1 MPYVRAI
8 FPQESGQGQTY
19 PYLPTSLGLLSLPA
33 LPMAGRSS
41 GQSEGTLDNRSRKLR
56 SSPPAGALQD
66 IRPSPTREVGRPSRV
81 DDRIRGIYR
90 PVRGRK
96 TGPSVGQSWYMD
108 RLVGPPAEDFRTL
121 RLGGVLGA
129 CEFVFFRSPLPHRPS
144 AIFSPSYCRVI
155 GSGLWTVQKHIPY
168 HLT

>member
-41 GQSEGTLDNRSRKLR
+41 GQSEGTLDNRPRKLR

-66 IRPSPTREVGRPSRV
+66 IRPSPTREVGRPSRG
-81 DDRIRGIYR
+81 DDRVRGIYR
-90 PVRGRK
+90 PVGGRK
-96 TGPSVGQSWYMD
+96 TGPSVGQSWHMD
-108 RLVGPPAEDFRTL
+108 RLVGSPAEDFRTL
-121 RLGGVLGA
+121 RLGGSWVRVSLCFSGPLFPIVL
-129 CEFVFFRSPLPHRPS
+129 PP
-144 AIFSPSYCRVI
+144 FSHPVTTELWDRV
-155 GSGLWTVQKHIPY
+155 SGRYRNTY
-168 HLT
+168 HTI